1 MNGPWYYS
9 HDGVTHGPFS
19 TAEIK
24 DRAIRQLLLD
34 TDLLWQGGPV
44 PTDPLPAQAALDF
57 SKLQPAPSTVPEW
70 LADMAKVAADDTAQ
84 APVVSKEA
92 PSWLEDMRLWV
103 GLEVVSDGKPPTI
116 TPADKIVTQGTPDWL
131 TGWIPEEPAKVPKP
145 EQTKQTVKIQDVLAD
160 TTIQET
166 GFDLKTGQILDP
178 EKFRKWQKSANSQ
191 QPSVSN
197 ESLFEVFRKARIAI
211 ENWIDDDS
219 RRPLIMS
226 GDLQAIK
233 RDATLQALFQ
243 KSQGYGAAMEQKLWR
258 HLEFMV
264 ENRRKYYAACSA

>member
-1 MNGPWYYS
+1 MNGQWYYS
-9 HDGVTHGPFS
+9 HDGATHGPFS

-24 DRAIRQLLLD
+24 DHALRQLLLES
-34 TDLLWQGGPV
+34 DLLWQGGPV

-57 SKLQPAPSTVPEW
+57 SKLQPPPSTAPDW
-70 LADMAKVAADDTAQ
+70 LADLAAVAADKSATS
-84 APVVSKEA
+84 PVLSEEA
-92 PSWLEDMRLWV
+92 PSWLEDMRLWI
-103 GLEVVSDGKPPTI
+103 GLEVMAENKAPPVAAANTLI
-116 TPADKIVTQGTPDWL
+116 TQGTPDWL
-131 TGWIPEEPAKVPKP
+131 AGWILDEPAKVSEP
-145 EQTKQTVKIQDVLAD
+145 EKTKQTVKIQDVLAD

-166 GFDLKTGQILDP
+166 GFDLKTGQIVDA
-178 EKFRKWQKSANSQ
+178 EKFRKWQKSANAQ
-191 QPSVSN
+191 QPTATN

-219 RRPLIMS
+219 RRPLILS

-233 RDATLQALFQ
+233 KDPTLQALFQ
-243 KSQGYGAAMEQKLWR
+243 KNQGYGAAMEQKLWR